1 MQVDEFP
8 SCCSA
13 VLLSEFYNYNRKN
26 TLSPKQQIIN
36 GLKDYFENYFD
47 GNEHPEYPTTFF
59 ATTNSQSQSEWEM
72 ALKELGFKPRK
83 FASRHAKTAR
93 DKYLNFWS
101 LYKIPKD
108 FKPWIRAQIKLQ
120 KQRNNDDIW

>member
-13 VLLSEFYNYNRKN
+13 VLISSFYDYGREN

-36 GLKDYFENYFD
+36 KLKEYFKYYFEGEGSD
-47 GNEHPEYPTTFF
+47 YPKTFF
-59 ATTNSQSQSEWEM
+59 ATTNSNEQGKWET

-83 FASRHAKTAR
+83 FASRHAKTAH

-101 LYKIPKD
+101 LYTIPKD
-108 FKPWIRAQIKLQ
+108 LKPWIKEQIKLM
-120 KQRNNDDIW
+120 KERETNDNW